1 MNVKLMADTTK
12 NQLQIDK
19 ISQLVLSN
27 SIIGFT
33 HLKIFE
39 NSSFNIISTLEESK
53 LLTFLN
59 KILPKM
65 LKRAKLVEH
74 FANDDETFLLFTK
87 QCRKVH
93 IVTIFHLK
101 SNFYENLSEGK
112 KASFFGICLSM
123 TRLMYTSFRCTNQIK
138 LTNDLKLWYPHSYQS
153 NLSNK
158 LNLTASEITFLAAA
172 ATSASSKELALLTGC
187 SHHYLHKISAATSK
201 KLGCTTKYELQE
213 IARIIILSEIL
224 D

>member
-1 MNVKLMADTTK
+1 MSVQIMADTTA
-12 NQLQIDK
+12 NQLQVDK

-27 SIIGFT
+27 SILGFT
-33 HLKIFE
+33 YLKIYD
-39 NSSFNIISTLEESK
+39 NSSFNVISTLDESN
-53 LLTFLN
+53 LLAFLN
-59 KILPKM
+59 KTLTQM
-65 LKRAKLVEH
+65 LKRAKLVEY
-74 FANDDETFLLFTK
+74 FIYNDKTFLLFTK
-87 QCRKVH
+87 QCKKVH

-101 SNFYENLSEGK
+101 SDFYENLSEGK
-112 KASFFGICLSM
+112 KASFFGLCLSI

-138 LTNDLKLWYPHSYQS
+138 LTSDLKLWYPQNYQS
-153 NLSNK
+153 TLTKK

-201 KLGCTTKYELQE
+201 KLGCSTKYELQE

>member
-1 MNVKLMADTTK
+1 MSVQIMADTTA
-12 NQLQIDK
+12 NQLQVDK

-27 SIIGFT
+27 SILGFT
-33 HLKIFE
+33 YLKIYD
-39 NSSFNIISTLEESK
+39 NSSFNVISTLDESN
-53 LLTFLN
+53 LLAFLN
-59 KILPKM
+59 KTLTQM
-65 LKRAKLVEH
+65 LKRAKLVEY
-74 FANDDETFLLFTK
+74 FIYNDKTFLLFTK
-87 QCRKVH
+87 QCKKVH

-101 SNFYENLSEGK
+101 SDFYENLSEGK
-112 KASFFGICLSM
+112 KASFFGLCLSI

-138 LTNDLKLWYPHSYQS
+138 LTNDLKLWYPHNYQS
-153 NLSNK
+153 TLTKK

>member
-1 MNVKLMADTTK
+1 MADTTA
-12 NQLQIDK
+12 NQLQVDK

-27 SIIGFT
+27 SILGFT
-33 HLKIFE
+33 YLKIYD
-39 NSSFNIISTLEESK
+39 NSSFNVISTLDESN
-53 LLTFLN
+53 LLAFLN
-59 KILPKM
+59 KTLTQM
-65 LKRAKLVEH
+65 LKRAKLVEY
-74 FANDDETFLLFTK
+74 FIYNDKTFLLFTK
-87 QCRKVH
+87 QCKKVH

-101 SNFYENLSEGK
+101 SDFYENLSEGK
-112 KASFFGICLSM
+112 KASFFGLCLSI

-138 LTNDLKLWYPHSYQS
+138 LTNDLKLWYPHNYQS
-153 NLSNK
+153 TLTKK